1 MDDPNLGCLAG
12 ERAAWAVA
20 ANSRRVLV
28 CADEDT
34 AGVHLAELLMVAGFD
49 VVVHD
54 PADSVGSAAEL
65 RPNLVVLHIVRPCS
79 DAPTLIGDITSRG
92 IAPVVLLVAAQ
103 AGLLERANPAGAAAC
118 LVSPFSPTALLATVE
133 LILSRHTDPNAGPD
147 EARRLQDRNLVER
160 AKALLMCHQEM
171 TEAAAHRWLQRTA
184 MHRRVKLT
192 RVATAVI
199 ERWSSVPDR
208 SPSHAAV

>member
-20 ANSRRVLV
+20 ASSRRMLV
-28 CADEDT
+28 CADEGT
-34 AGVHLAELLMVAGFD
+34 AGHLAELLMVAGFD

-54 PADSVGSAAEL
+54 PAGCVGSAAVL
-65 RPNLVVLHIVRPCS
+65 HPNLVVLHISRPCS
-79 DAPTLIGDITSRG
+79 DAPALIGDITSRG

-118 LVSPFSPTALLATVE
+118 LVSPFSPTALRATVE
-133 LILSRHTDPNAGPD
+133 LILSRHTDPDAGAD

-171 TEAAAHRWLQRTA
+171 AEAAAHRWLQRTA
-184 MHRRVKLT
+184 MNRRVKLT
-192 RVATAVI
+192 RVATEVI

-208 SPSHAAV
+208 SQSRAAV

>member
-1 MDDPNLGCLAG
+1 
-12 ERAAWAVA
+12 
-20 ANSRRVLV
+20 VLV

-34 AGVHLAELLMVAGFD
+34 AGVHLAELLIAAGFD
-49 VVVHD
+49 VVVRN
-54 PADSVGSAAEL
+54 PADCVGCATVL
-65 RPNLVVLHIVRPCS
+65 RPNLVVLHLARRCS
-79 DAPTLIGDITSRG
+79 EAPTLIGDITSRG
-92 IAPVVLLVAAQ
+92 IAPVMLLAAAAQ
-103 AGLLERANPAGAAAC
+103 AGLLERADPAAC

-133 LILSRHTDPNAGPD
+133 LVLSRRTDPNAESHETAD
-147 EARRLQDRNLVER
+147 ETRRLQDRNLVER

-208 SPSHAAV
+208 SPSRVAV